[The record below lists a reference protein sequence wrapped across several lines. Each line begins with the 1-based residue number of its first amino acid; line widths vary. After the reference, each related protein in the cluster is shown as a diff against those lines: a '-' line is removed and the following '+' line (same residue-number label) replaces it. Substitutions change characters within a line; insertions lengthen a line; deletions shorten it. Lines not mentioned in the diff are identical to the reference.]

1 MAYIIVPSRRG
12 WTRQPI
18 GSLELDSDALA
29 VILPSTGSRYG
40 ASPEGVPLS
49 STNRIVTEHGVALGR
64 TTGGWGLGQRYFS
77 GCAPSDDV
85 TLLTVAWS
93 KSASVSSRWPAS
105 VAQFA
110 NALSYG
116 IEFGTGTA
124 ATVRL
129 RAYLAGGTRY
139 VGGNIPIPTVPTT
152 IVARHK
158 YGEQTLWVG
167 GEKDSNE
174 GTFNGP
180 GSGFAYIGAYSGA
193 AFDYVLMTAFWKRAI
208 SDGEIRRYTDNPWQI
223 FRPRRRVT
231 FFDLGAGGGSTL
243 NALASGQSQASG
255 TAQLAAQVALAGI
268 GVAVAGGQANAA
280 VAVPLAAAGIAV
292 AGGQANARAT
302 VAITAAGLA
311 QAAGQAGLSAAV
323 LAQAAGAAQA
333 AGNAQLAAQL
343 QALASGAAQAS
354 GAANLS
360 GGAPGVLSAA
370 GTAEAS
376 GAAVLTVTVNLAATG
391 NAQAGGA
398 AAGQLL
404 AAGSLAAFGQAVA
417 GGAAWPSLQ
426 VNLAASGGAQSG
438 GQASATLSAADQI
451 TAIGSAQASGQATLS
466 ITATLTAAGFAL
478 AMGAGG
484 LSIEIPLAA
493 FGTAQAGGSAGLVD
507 VPDYIPVAPLRLAA
521 GCQRPATL
529 RAPALRTIHLRHEA
543 TRAH

>member
-12 WTRQPI
+12 WTQQPV
-18 GSLELDSDALA
+18 GPLELDSDALA

-105 VAQFA
+105 VAQFG

-129 RAYLAGGTRY
+129 RAYLAGSTRY

-180 GSGFAYIGAYSGA
+180 SSGFAYIGAYSGA

-208 SDGEIRRYTDNPWQI
+208 SDDEIQRYTDNPWQI
-223 FRPRRRVT
+223 FRPRRQISY
-231 FFDLGAGGGSTL
+231 FDMGAS
-243 NALASGQSQASG
+243 S
-255 TAQLAAQVALAGI
+255 
-268 GVAVAGGQANAA
+268 
-280 VAVPLAAAGIAV
+280 
-292 AGGQANARAT
+292 
-302 VAITAAGLA
+302 
-311 QAAGQAGLSAAV
+311 
-323 LAQAAGAAQA
+323 
-333 AGNAQLAAQL
+333 
-343 QALASGAAQAS
+343 
-354 GAANLS
+354 
-360 GGAPGVLSAA
+360 
-370 GTAEAS
+370 
-376 GAAVLTVTVNLAATG
+376 
-391 NAQAGGA
+391 
-398 AAGQLL
+398 
-404 AAGSLAAFGQAVA
+404 
-417 GGAAWPSLQ
+417 
-426 VNLAASGGAQSG
+426 
-438 GQASATLSAADQI
+438 
-451 TAIGSAQASGQATLS
+451 S
-466 ITATLTAAGFAL
+466 IYTLTAQKGSY
-478 AMGAGG
+478 
-484 LSIEIPLAA
+484 SITGQSATVLKHKLL
-493 FGTAQAGGSAGLVD
+493 TAQAGSYSYTGNTTNITYTPNAAIFTLTAQTGAYAINGKTATISRNRILSAQTGTYTFNGVSADITHVPLANVYNLIAEGGSYTISGINANISRNRRLSTTAGNYQVLGNNATILKSKRLSAQTGIYTYTGQSINISSFDPGANTLVK
-507 VPDYIPVAPLRLAA
+507 YINVLTGEILILR
-521 GCQRPATL
+521 P
-529 RAPALRTIHLRHEA
+529 I
-543 TRAH
+543 